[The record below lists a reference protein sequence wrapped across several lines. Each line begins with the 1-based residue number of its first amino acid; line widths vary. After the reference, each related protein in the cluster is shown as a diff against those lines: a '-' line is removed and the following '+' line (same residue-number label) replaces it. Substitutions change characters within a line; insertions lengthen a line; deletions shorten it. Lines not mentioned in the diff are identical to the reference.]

1 MKIKHKERNSFYE
14 VTEAQGKYTL
24 IDSTINTQYH
34 FSQVHDSL
42 WKVIDL
48 IRTASFSDFS
58 AIRLSELIKESG
70 AAVVDPNKFL
80 ISLQNVEINRTYY
93 DRVFMKLVANYRMI
107 TDEVVIS
114 NKTNFIVDDEINY
127 ILRKKFGIGL
137 RLPVVVYDV
146 ATNR

>member
-14 VTEAQGKYTL
+14 ITEAQGKYSL
-24 IDSTINTQYH
+24 IDSTANTQYNY
-34 FSQVHDSL
+34 SQVHDAL

-48 IRTASFSDFS
+48 IRTASFSDLS
-58 AIRLSELIKESG
+58 IIRLNQLIKESG
-70 AAVVDPNKFL
+70 APVADPNQFL
-80 ISLQNVEINRTYY
+80 MSLQNVEINRTYY

-107 TDEVVIS
+107 ADEIVLS
-114 NKTNFIVDDEINY
+114 NKTNFIIDDEIKY
-127 ILRKKFGIGL
+127 ILRKKFGVGL